1 MASLKN
7 NINNISDDT
16 ESLVRDYLKLF
27 SIKQTEKLSLY
38 LGILATVFILSLLLL
53 IIIVFWSF
61 DLAGYLNDILANDYW
76 GFWIVSG
83 FYILVIAL
91 VIFKMIKTKRPPLS
105 NLFVKLIV
113 SVMSLD
119 ISQSKSLKGLKIER
133 EVLNHKIETGKVK
146 IKANAQSLRY
156 VIMESLFREFFGLF
170 KSKKGEEEP
179 EETEAGQANI
189 EKENNK

>member
-1 MASLKN
+1 M
-7 NINNISDDT
+7 
-16 ESLVRDYLKLF
+16 
-27 SIKQTEKLSLY
+27 
-38 LGILATVFILSLLLL
+38 
-53 IIIVFWSF
+53 
-61 DLAGYLNDILANDYW
+61 AGYLNDVLANDYW

-83 FYILVIAL
+83 FYVLVIAL

-133 EVLNHKIETGKVK
+133 EMLNHKIDTDKAK
-146 IKANAQSLRY
+146 IKANAQTLRY
-156 VIMESLFREFFGLF
+156 VIMESLFSEFFGLF
-170 KSKKGEEEP
+170 KSKKGDKEP
-179 EETEAGQANI
+179 DETETEADQTNI

>member
-27 SIKQTEKLSLY
+27 SIKQTEKLSVY

-61 DLAGYLNDILANDYW
+61 ALAGYLNDVLANDYW

-83 FYILVIAL
+83 FYVLVIAL
-91 VIFKMIKTKRPPLS
+91 IIFKMVKTKRPPLS

-119 ISQSKSLKGLKIER
+119 ISQSKSLKGLKLER
-133 EVLNHKIETGKVK
+133 EMLNHKIDADKVK

-156 VIMESLFREFFGLF
+156 VIMESLFSEFFGLF
-170 KSKKGEEEP
+170 KSKKEGEEP
-179 EETEAGQANI
+179 GETGADQANI
-189 EKENNK
+189 EKENKQ

>member
-61 DLAGYLNDILANDYW
+61 ALAGYLNDILANDYW

>member
-61 DLAGYLNDILANDYW
+61 ALAGYLNDILANDYW

-179 EETEAGQANI
+179 DETEAGQANI

>member
-1 MASLKN
+1 MASLKSN
-7 NINNISDDT
+7 LNNISDDT

-61 DLAGYLNDILANDYW
+61 ALAGYLNDVLANDYW

-83 FYILVIAL
+83 FYVLVIAL
-91 VIFKMIKTKRPPLS
+91 IIFKMIKTKRPPLS

-119 ISQSKSLKGLKIER
+119 ISQSKSLKGLKLER
-133 EVLNHKIETGKVK
+133 EMLNHKIDADKVK

-156 VIMESLFREFFGLF
+156 VIMESLFSEFFGLF
-170 KSKKGEEEP
+170 KSKKGDEEP
-179 EETEAGQANI
+179 GETETDQANI

>member
-61 DLAGYLNDILANDYW
+61 ALAGYLNDILANDYW

-119 ISQSKSLKGLKIER
+119 INQSKNLKGLKIER
-133 EVLNHKIETGKVK
+133 EMLNHKIETGKVK

-179 EETEAGQANI
+179 DETEAGQANI